1 MWSFYFM
8 LMDFL
13 NEPMPWRN
21 SNDKDYVKETKI
33 ECFKNP
39 ETYLWNTTTK
49 NLIPMRAI
57 FYHLKSLEYAD
68 TPDYNFIEIK
78 LQEMLLFF

>member
-1 MWSFYFM
+1 M
-8 LMDFL
+8 LLDFL

-21 SNDKDYVKETKI
+21 SNDKDYVKDTKI

-39 ETYLWNTTTK
+39 ERFLWNTTTK

-57 FYHLKSLEYAD
+57 FYHLKSLAYED
-68 TPDYNFIEIK
+68 TPDYDFIEIK
-78 LQEMLLFF
+78 LNEMK